1 MLDSQ
6 DGLSQDLFSMA
17 ELTYLKNVV
26 TLQLD
31 VQKCNGCMMC
41 IIVCPHEVFQ
51 LKNKKAIITNKDQCM
66 ECGACAKNCPEGA
79 ISVRS
84 GVGCAAGVINGLLR
98 GTEPSCDCSETG
110 TSCC

>member
-1 MLDSQ
+1 
-6 DGLSQDLFSMA
+6 MA

-31 VQKCNGCMMC
+31 LQKCNGCMMC
-41 IIVCPHEVFQ
+41 IMVCPHEVFQ
-51 LKNKKAIITNKDQCM
+51 LKEKKAFIINKDKCM
-66 ECGACAKNCPEGA
+66 ECGACEKNCPEGA

-98 GTEPSCDCSETG
+98 GTEPSCDCSG
-110 TSCC
+110 NSKNCCN

>member
-1 MLDSQ
+1 
-6 DGLSQDLFSMA
+6 MA

-51 LKNKKAIITNKDQCM
+51 LKNKKAFITNKDQCM
-66 ECGACAKNCPEGA
+66 ECGACEKNCPEGA

-84 GVGCAAGVINGLLR
+84 GVGCAAGIINGLLR
-98 GTEPSCDCSETG
+98 GTEPSCDCSG
-110 TSCC
+110 SDKNCC

>member
-1 MLDSQ
+1 
-6 DGLSQDLFSMA
+6 MA

-51 LKNKKAIITNKDQCM
+51 LKNKKAIITNKDQYM
-66 ECGACAKNCPEGA
+66 ECGACAKHCTEEAIRGRKGVTCAEG
-79 ISVRS
+79 I
-84 GVGCAAGVINGLLR
+84 INGLLR
-98 GTEPSCDCSETG
+98 GTEPSCDCSGTETN
-110 TSCC
+110 CC

>member
-1 MLDSQ
+1 
-6 DGLSQDLFSMA
+6 MA
-17 ELTYLKNVV
+17 EFTYLKNVV

-31 VQKCNGCMMC
+31 VQKCNGCTMC

-84 GVGCAAGVINGLLR
+84 GVGCAAGIINGLLR
-98 GTEPSCDCSETG
+98 GTEPSCDCSGNETD
-110 TSCC
+110 CC